1 VAKLAMFAQAFR
13 TPDLRKKLL
22 FTLGI
27 IVVYRFGSALP
38 APGISA
44 ANVRFCS
51 GLASKNQGT
60 AADLYAMLNLFSGGS
75 LLHVTVF
82 ALSIMPYITSSI
94 IIQLLTEVIPR
105 LQKLKDEGQAGQAKI
120 TQYTRY
126 LTVGLAVL
134 IAAGYVQ
141 AARSGSLFSGSA
153 CSATNHP
160 LIPHPSVLTIATM
173 MITMVS
179 GTAVIMWMGELITDR
194 GIGNGMSVMIFT
206 SVVAGIFG
214 EVEQIYLTKG
224 IPMTVALI
232 AVIIVLV
239 AGVVFIEQAQR
250 RIPVQYA
257 KRITGR
263 RVYGGATTYIPMKV
277 NQAGV
282 VPVIFASSLLYLPQ
296 LGASALGNSGPGNSS
311 QAWVAWVDRYLVPGT
326 GAFPLYYIAYFL
338 LILGFTWFYVSITFN
353 PVEVAGNMQ
362 KYGGF
367 VPGLRPGPATASYL
381 GYVSSRL
388 TAAGSVYLAAI
399 ALLPMVVLGELKVS
413 SQIAFSGTSLLIV
426 VGVGL
431 DTVKAIQS
439 QLHQHS
445 YQGFMREPTQKPV
458 PKPVLKPAPKISGPD
473 GTLRVLAALNV
484 S

>member
-27 IVVYRFGSALP
+27 ITLYRFGATLP

-44 ANVRFCS
+44 ANVRYCS
-51 GLASKNQGT
+51 GLAAGSGSGGQGT
-60 AADLYAMLNLFSGGS
+60 AANLYAMLNLFSGGS

-126 LTVGLAVL
+126 LTVGLALL

-160 LIPHPSVLTIATM
+160 LIPHPSPLTLGTMVIA
-173 MITMVS
+173 MVS
-179 GTAVIMWMGELITDR
+179 GTAVIMWMGELITER

-214 EVEQIYLTKG
+214 EVEQVYLTKG
-224 IPMTVALI
+224 IPLTLA
-232 AVIIVLV
+232 LV
-239 AGVVFIEQAQR
+239 AVVIALVACVVFIEQAQR

-263 RVYGGATTYIPMKV
+263 RVYGGATTYIPVKV

-296 LGASALGNSGPGNSS
+296 LGASVLGNSNQG
-311 QAWVAWVDRYLVPGT
+311 WVAWVDRYLVPGT

-353 PVEVAGNMQ
+353 PAEVAGNMQ

-367 VPGLRPGPATASYL
+367 VPGLRPGPATARYL
-381 GYVSSRL
+381 SYVSSRL
-388 TAAGSVYLAAI
+388 TAAGSVYLAAV
-399 ALLPMVVLGELKVS
+399 ALFPMIVLGELKVS
-413 SQIAFSGTSLLIV
+413 SQIAVSGTSLLIV

-431 DTVKAIQS
+431 DTVKQIQS

-445 YQGFMREPTQKPV
+445 YTGFLRQ
-458 PKPVLKPAPKISGPD
+458 PAPRISGPD
-473 GTLRVLAALNV
+473 GTSRVPAALNV

>member
-1 VAKLAMFAQAFR
+1 MFALAFR

-27 IVVYRFGSALP
+27 IVVYRFGATLP
-38 APGISA
+38 APGIST
-44 ANVRFCS
+44 ANVRVCS
-51 GLASKNQGT
+51 GLAAKSQST
-60 AADLYAMLNLFSGGS
+60 AANFYAMLNLFSGGS
-75 LLHVTVF
+75 VLHITVF

-94 IIQLLTEVIPR
+94 ILQLLTEVIPR
-105 LQKLKDEGQAGQAKI
+105 LRTLKDEGQAGQAKI

-126 LTVGLAVL
+126 LTVGLAIL
-134 IAAGYVQ
+134 IATTYVA
-141 AARSGSLFSGSA
+141 AARSGSLFAGST

-160 LIPHPSVLTIATM
+160 VIPHPTPLTLGTM
-173 MITMVS
+173 LITMVA

-194 GIGNGMSVMIFT
+194 GVGNGMSVMIFT

-214 EVEQIYLTKG
+214 GVEQVYLTKG
-224 IPMTVALI
+224 IAMTLTLI
-232 AVIIVLV
+232 VVVIALV
-239 AGVVFIEQAQR
+239 ACVVFIEQAQR
-250 RIPVQYA
+250 RVPVQYA

-263 RVYGGATTYIPMKV
+263 RVYGGATTYIPLKV

-282 VPVIFASSLLYLPQ
+282 VPVIFASSLLFLPQ
-296 LGASALGNSGPGNSS
+296 TAASFLGNTNQG
-311 QAWVAWVDRYLVPGT
+311 WVAWVDRYLVPGT
-326 GAFPLYYIAYFL
+326 GAFPLYYILYFL

-353 PVEVAGNMQ
+353 PTEVAGNMQ

-381 GYVSSRL
+381 SYVLSRL
-388 TAAGSVYLAAI
+388 TAAGSVYLAVI
-399 ALLPMVVLGELKVS
+399 ALLPLIALSEMGLG

-431 DTVKAIQS
+431 DTVKAIES

-445 YQGFMREPTQKPV
+445 YKGFMRPAAYPS
-458 PKPVLKPAPKISGPD
+458 APKAGPPRKILESA
-473 GTLRVLAALNV
+473 GTSRVPAALNDA
-484 S
+484 

>member
-1 VAKLAMFAQAFR
+1 MFAQAFR
-13 TPDLRKKLL
+13 PPDLRKKLL
-22 FTLGI
+22 FTFGI
-27 IVVYRFGSALP
+27 IVLYRFGSSLP

-44 ANVRFCS
+44 ANVRYCS
-51 GLASKNQGT
+51 GLSASHQGT
-60 AADLYAMLNLFSGGS
+60 AANLYATLNLFSGGS
-75 LLHVTVF
+75 LLRVTVF

-105 LQKLKDEGQAGQAKI
+105 LQRLKDEGQAGQAKL

-126 LTVGLAVL
+126 LTMGLAVL

-141 AARSGSLFSGSA
+141 LARSGSLFSGSP

-160 LIPHPSVLTIATM
+160 LIPHPDVLTLTTM

-206 SVVAGIFG
+206 SVVAGILG
-214 EVEQIYLTKG
+214 GVEQIYLTRG
-224 IPMTVALI
+224 IPMTLTLI
-232 AVIIVLV
+232 VVVIALV
-239 AGVVFIEQAQR
+239 AFVVFIEQAQR
-250 RIPVQYA
+250 RVPVQYA
-257 KRITGR
+257 RRITGR
-263 RVYGGATTYIPMKV
+263 RVYGGATTYIPVKV

-282 VPVIFASSLLYLPQ
+282 VPVIFASSLLSLPQ
-296 LGASALGNSGPGNSS
+296 LAASALGNSGHG
-311 QAWVAWVDRYLVPGT
+311 WVAWVDRYLVPGT
-326 GAFPLYYIAYFL
+326 GAFPLYDILYFL

-353 PVEVAGNMQ
+353 PAEVAGNMQ

-381 GYVSSRL
+381 GYVLSRL

-399 ALLPMVVLGELKVS
+399 ALLPLVVLGGLGVG
-413 SQIAFSGTSLLIV
+413 SQLAFSGTSLLIV

-431 DTVKAIQS
+431 DTVKQIES

-445 YQGFMREPTQKPV
+445 YKGFVRPPASTPAA
-458 PKPVLKPAPKISGPD
+458 KPAERLLSSLEPSAS
-473 GTLRVLAALNV
+473 RRH
-484 S
+484 

>member
-27 IVVYRFGSALP
+27 ITLYRFGASLP

-44 ANVRFCS
+44 ANVRYCS
-51 GLASKNQGT
+51 GLAAGGSSGGGGQGT
-60 AADLYAMLNLFSGGS
+60 AANLYTMLNLFSGGS

-126 LTVGLAVL
+126 LTVGLALL

-160 LIPHPSVLTIATM
+160 LIPHPSAFTLGTM
-173 MITMVS
+173 VITMVS
-179 GTAVIMWMGELITDR
+179 GTAVIMWMGELITER

-214 EVEQIYLTKG
+214 EGEQVYLTKG
-224 IPMTVALI
+224 IPLTLA
-232 AVIIVLV
+232 LV
-239 AGVVFIEQAQR
+239 AVVIALVACVVFIEQAQR

-263 RVYGGATTYIPMKV
+263 RVYGGATTYIPVKV

-296 LGASALGNSGPGNSS
+296 LGASVLGQPNQG
-311 QAWVAWVDRYLVPGT
+311 WVGWVDRYLVPGT
-326 GAFPLYYIAYFL
+326 GAFPLYYIGYFL

-353 PVEVAGNMQ
+353 PTEVAGNMQ

-367 VPGLRPGPATASYL
+367 VPGLRPGRITASYL

-388 TAAGSVYLAAI
+388 TAAGSVYLAAV
-399 ALLPMVVLGELKVS
+399 ALFPMIVLGALNVS

-431 DTVKAIQS
+431 DTVKQIQS

-445 YQGFMREPTQKPV
+445 YTGFMREPTQKPTA
-458 PKPVLKPAPKISGPD
+458 KPAPEISGSE
-473 GTLRVLAALNV
+473 GTSRVPAALNV